1 MPDAR
6 MPDTAGPDAAG
17 ASPSP
22 AEARAVATVDTVSTL
37 RNLYGEPSPRAARKV
52 LSRLDKHCR
61 AFIGLSPFLVIG
73 TASADGRS
81 DVSPRGDAPGFVAVL
96 DDRTLLLP
104 DRLGNNRVDT
114 LSNVVENPN
123 VGLLFFVPGMNET
136 LRINGTASVVTDP
149 GLLEPLA
156 AGGKVPASG
165 LLIRVDEA
173 FLHCA
178 KALIRSKLWEPESRI
193 DRGSFPSMGRML
205 ADQIGL
211 DVAETERLSEESIR
225 TRLY

>member
-1 MPDAR
+1 MMTDTSMARPDAVAD
-6 MPDTAGPDAAG
+6 PGGSAAIDD
-17 ASPSP
+17 
-22 AEARAVATVDTVSTL
+22 VAAL
-37 RNLYGEPSPRAARKV
+37 RGLYGEPSPRAARKV
-52 LSRLDKHCR
+52 LSRLDRHCR
-61 AFIGLSPFLVIG
+61 AFIALSPFLVIG
-73 TASADGRS
+73 TAAADGRG

-96 DDRTLLLP
+96 DDTTLLLP

-136 LRINGTASVVTDP
+136 LRINGAARVTTDRA
-149 GLLEPLA
+149 LLEPLA
-156 AGGKVPASG
+156 VNGKVPASG

-178 KALIRSKLWEPESRI
+178 KALIRSKLWEPQARI
-193 DRGSFPSMGRML
+193 DRSTFPSMGRML